1 MQIITLKNPFKS
13 PDTGAQITQISL
25 RDPKAGDPKAGDLF
39 AVTKMRDASQE
50 ERSLELV
57 RRCITDLSP
66 REVEE
71 IALPD
76 FLEIAGKVN
85 AGAPGF
91 PQRSSAEA
99 T

>member
-1 MQIITLKNPFKS
+1 MITQKLKNPFKS
-13 PDTGAQITQISL
+13 PDTGAKITQCTV
-25 RDPKAGDPKAGDLF
+25 RMPKAGDLF
-39 AVTKMRDASQE
+39 AAAKMRDASQE
-50 ERSLELV
+50 ERSLELA

-71 IALPD
+71 LSLPD
-76 FLEIAGKVN
+76 FLEILGKVN

-91 PQRSSAEA
+91 PQPSSDEA

>member
-13 PDTGAQITQISL
+13 PDTGAQITQVSL
-25 RDPKAGDPKAGDLF
+25 RDPKAGDLF